1 MCVFFKNIYYIVCLS
16 VSRAYIFKHTH
27 RHDFH
32 HSHNVGAYGTMT
44 CFWDWICGTDKAYR
58 EYYARKKE
66 KASSND
72 NGNGVGG
79 AAGASKKQK

>member
-1 MCVFFKNIYYIVCLS
+1 MKGKTVCAEFIFICRLTESLMYTYIH
-16 VSRAYIFKHTH
+16 IHTH

-66 KASSND
+66 ESS
-72 NGNGVGG
+72 NGNGNG
-79 AAGASKKQK
+79 AAKKQK